1 MAIKLYQR
9 QNPTIQGIG
18 IIQPQQSNMG
28 SQIASG
34 LNTYANKIQKA
45 AEDNF
50 ALGKAQVIN
59 DITTQAYEIA
69 PDDVAKF
76 NELVEK
82 GLQKSFKGLPDD
94 VQTKIRASINT
105 KLDSIKHRIVQNKL
119 DRLDKE
125 NKERVITNGNSIL
138 NGTGGIFETNSSIV
152 DYLYQTSNSTGDAK
166 ERNAEFFKKHKEN
179 LERNYNQMSSLT
191 AMKDSNGNSY
201 LSKTDYDKFVKE
213 GKDNLKQTLKQKIYS
228 LDGEQLKQFYKNTL
242 QDNKAMESIGL
253 SFDEAETVR
262 TYTKKRAEELDVK
275 KELEIKTQAQY
286 DAARMVVN
294 YDDEKAKSLVS
305 QGFMTNDMR
314 KALKTAS
321 EMDFN
326 AATVKDTDINVIS
339 QFALLDKVANSKDD
353 GSEDYNNKLLG
364 LMADATKSL
373 NEFVKTNGTTK
384 EIFEASTNTLFNV
397 AANKDIQEAIQ
408 PCYDENTLLGSTLK
422 EAQNMIP
429 VSYSDKEG
437 AKERIK
443 KEITKTMAGDF
454 DNRILREVTA
464 KGLMNISL
472 MASQLNNQSLTDDE
486 KGAIKE
492 NIKQYREALNKEMIK
507 AKYSKQFPLD
517 YLNELEAKYNAG
529 QEAMFMKNGITYFFK
544 GFSNN
549 DIIVKVVK

>member
-1 MAIKLYQR
+1 MVKLYQR
-9 QNPTIQGIG
+9 QNQNLQGIG
-18 IIQPQQSNMG
+18 IVQPQQTNLG

-34 LNTYANKIQKA
+34 LNTYANKIQRA

-82 GLQKSFKGLPDD
+82 GLQQSFKGLPDD

-105 KLDSIKHRIVQNKL
+105 KLDSINHKIVQNKL
-119 DRLDKE
+119 NRLDKE
-125 NKERVITNGNSIL
+125 NKERVISNGNSIL
-138 NGTGGIFETNSSIV
+138 NGVSGVFQTNSSIV

-166 ERNAEFFKKHKEN
+166 ERNAEFFKSYQKANKK
-179 LERNYNQMSSLT
+179 NYDQLLT
-191 AMKDSNGNSY
+191 LSAMKDSNGNSY
-201 LSKTDYDKFVKE
+201 LSKTDYDKFVKD

-228 LDGEQLKQFYKNTL
+228 LNGEELKNFYENTL

-253 SFDEAETVR
+253 SFDEANDVR
-262 TYTKKRAEELDVK
+262 TYTKQRAKELDVQK
-275 KELEIKTQAQY
+275 DLQVKNQAQY

-294 YDDEKAKSLVS
+294 YDDEKAKQLVS
-305 QGFMTNDMR
+305 QGYMTNDMR
-314 KALKTAS
+314 KALKEAN

-326 AATVKDTDINVIS
+326 LATVKDTDINVIS

-364 LMADATKSL
+364 LMADTTKAL

-384 EIFEASTNTLFNV
+384 EIFEASTNTMFNV
-397 AANKDIQEAIQ
+397 AANKDIQEALQ

-422 EAQNMIP
+422 QARWNITEIEPFKKSAEKQIEKEA
-429 VSYSDKEG
+429 VSG
-437 AKERIK
+437 
-443 KEITKTMAGDF
+443 F
-454 DNRILREVTA
+454 DNRILREVTS
-464 KGLMNISL
+464 KGLMQISL
-472 MASQLNNQSLTDDE
+472 MASQLNNENLTDED
-486 KGAIKE
+486 KSVIKN
-492 NIKQYREALNKEMIK
+492 NIKQYREFLNKEMIK

-529 QEAMFMKNGITYFFK
+529 QEVMFMKNGVTYFFK

-549 DIIVKVVK
+549 DIMVKVVK